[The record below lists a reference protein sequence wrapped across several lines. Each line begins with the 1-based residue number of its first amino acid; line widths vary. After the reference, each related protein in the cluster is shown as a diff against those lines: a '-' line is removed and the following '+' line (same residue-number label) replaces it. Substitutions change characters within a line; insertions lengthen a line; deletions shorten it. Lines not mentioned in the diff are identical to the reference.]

1 MIHPFD
7 TIRSQM
13 FVTMADIGQ
22 DPHQT
27 RIFAGKRH
35 GLHQYGDTRIEQ
47 DWSVRKP
54 TDYTFSTS
62 SRISPQWPDQRWG
75 PQPPSYSV
83 DTGGS

>member
-47 DWSVRKP
+47 D
-54 TDYTFSTS
+54 
-62 SRISPQWPDQRWG
+62 
-75 PQPPSYSV
+75 
-83 DTGGS
+83 